1 LAVISPSAGSP
12 CPACDYEVS
21 IRRPQ
26 LAHMKLA
33 FPWQR
38 RASQDTDEGSTPPRS
53 LSPGCLAFARQP
65 KTRTPSPHRRRPPEE
80 PVQLAPTGSAAFAA
94 AAGSA
99 SSVDEGTL
107 RTLLMRQPAAQELGL
122 TDDALM
128 DSFVRSCARS
138 VVNPRRARRRP

>member
-1 LAVISPSAGSP
+1 
-12 CPACDYEVS
+12 
-21 IRRPQ
+21 
-26 LAHMKLA
+26 
-33 FPWQR
+33 
-38 RASQDTDEGSTPPRS
+38 
-53 LSPGCLAFARQP
+53 LAFARQR

-128 DSFVRSCARS
+128 DSFVRSCAVSGKPSPGSPSS
-138 VVNPRRARRRP
+138 VMLSSARYTCAQYLRVVGTKIF